1 MHSKNIFA
9 LILTA
14 GLTSFAAQAKATVLL
29 YDDFVSTTLDTSKW
43 SVRMTNPRGWGSS
56 WASPGSGY
64 LRTNNR
70 PILTTVSS
78 FSLPITVS
86 GSFLFGT
93 QQQADNL
100 QVVTRA
106 DGAVAG
112 TWKEPAGLKFIFNY
126 YGVSVY
132 FMNDAGTYTEL
143 GGSTGLSMSAN
154 TMYNFSVTDYLSG
167 FSVSVNNNVVY
178 AADNSTLHSAGILD
192 AGSTLSSL
200 TTGNQV
206 SLTNRERSRGSYWGP
221 LTISTATTPAVPEP
235 STYGL
240 IGLGALGLAFAARRR
255 KLKVA

>member
-14 GLTSFAAQAKATVLL
+14 GLTSFAAQAKATTLL

-43 SVRMTNPRGWGSS
+43 SVRMTNPSGWGSS
-56 WASPGSGY
+56 WASPGYGY

-86 GSFLFGT
+86 GSFSLGT

-126 YGVSVY
+126 YGLAVY

-143 GGSTGLSMSAN
+143 GGSTGLTLSAN

-167 FSVSVNNNVVY
+167 FSVSVNNTVVY
-178 AADNSTLHSAGILD
+178 AADTSTY
-192 AGSTLSSL
+192 STLSSL
-200 TTGNQV
+200 TTGNKV

-221 LTISTATTPAVPEP
+221 LTIATAIPEP